1 MGVSGLAGCCHR
13 RTESAGGSEHP
24 LMENPYSHSYCMA
37 TLGAFLTI
45 STTFSAPQGQVHD
58 KALGVI
64 EPFLDRFASVLRH
77 YLPDIVGE
85 CLALAYD
92 NPELS
97 RTSQQHGFGLYMR
110 AGSHPHDRDGRLGS
124 YRDDG
129 SYLALCADDYLAGV
143 SR

>member
-1 MGVSGLAGCCHR
+1 
-13 RTESAGGSEHP
+13 
-24 LMENPYSHSYCMA
+24 MELPHSYSYRMA
-37 TLGAFLTI
+37 VLGAFLGA

-64 EPFLDRFASVLRH
+64 EPFLDRFAPVLRH

-110 AGSHPHDRDGRLGS
+110 AGNHPADRDSRLGS

-129 SYLALCADDYLAGV
+129 SYLAAGAADYLAGV